1 LAFVKCEHSDLYI
14 LILVVWYSKTNFIVS
29 KMRFKNPKN
38 KKSKLHIKFD
48 ENDRRDYL
56 LGFRKRKLERKEKA
70 KLQMAEMM
78 KKEKKE
84 IKKKRI
90 ELINKMIGA
99 SSTNPFDDD
108 SDEEDEETP
117 TNDVEE
123 AAITEYDNCT
133 VENTTVTKGASGSKD
148 DPEGSTPLFKVP
160 LEKVTT
166 KKFKSSVWKSASK
179 KAKKSFEFEKRNKK
193 KKKKKILVTEL

>member
-1 LAFVKCEHSDLYI
+1 
-14 LILVVWYSKTNFIVS
+14 
-29 KMRFKNPKN
+29 MRFKNPKN

-108 SDEEDEETP
+108 SDEEEDEETP

-133 VENTTVTKGASGSKD
+133 VEVSNLDLDNKFALGPKKNTTVTKGASGSKD
-148 DPEGSTPLFKVP
+148 DSRRRVYTFV
-160 LEKVTT
+160 
-166 KKFKSSVWKSASK
+166 
-179 KAKKSFEFEKRNKK
+179 
-193 KKKKKILVTEL
+193 

>member
-1 LAFVKCEHSDLYI
+1 
-14 LILVVWYSKTNFIVS
+14 
-29 KMRFKNPKN
+29 MRFKNPKN

-108 SDEEDEETP
+108 SDEEEEEETP
-117 TNDVEE
+117 TNNVEE

-133 VENTTVTKGASGSKD
+133 VEVSNLDLDNKFALGPKKNTTVTKGASGSKD
-148 DPEGSTPLFKVP
+148 DSEEGSTPLFKVP

-179 KAKKSFEFEKRNKK
+179 KAKKSFEFDKRNKK